1 MKKRK
6 TLVIDTSVLLYD
18 MTSIHSFPG
27 NDVVLPLTVLD
38 ELDRFKD
45 RSDLLGESA
54 RYINR
59 YLDGLRNL
67 GRLDVGV
74 KIEISDQ
81 TIRVL
86 TSVPKKDLEGKG
98 LDIERGDNQIISAA
112 LWIDHNH
119 TNDVTKVITKDI
131 NLRVKCDAL
140 GIIAEDY
147 YKDYI
152 AADTQNAQLGV
163 VELSVPDSIID
174 EFFSQGTVVIPEK
187 FKKELF
193 ENCFVVMKGSSS
205 SSKSALAS
213 YKKDSLQ
220 QIHISD
226 MEKIDVLP
234 RNKEQ
239 KFALS
244 ALTDENIPLVC
255 LTGIAGSGKT
265 FLTLMA
271 ALDGVFQEKY
281 ERIVVTR
288 SIQPVGREIGFLPG
302 DLTEKMQPWMAP
314 LVDNFRHV
322 FKDMSY
328 FEIMMEK
335 GKIDIAPLS
344 FIRGRTFNDSFVI
357 VDEAQN
363 TTIHELKTIV
373 TRLGVNSKIVLL
385 GDTDQI
391 DTPYIDKRSNG
402 LSIVINKFK
411 NSVLSSHVHLPK
423 GERSDLAT
431 EASRVL

>member
-1 MKKRK
+1 MTNRK

-18 MTSIHSFPG
+18 KTSIHSFPG

-59 YLDGLRNL
+59 YLDDLRSL
-67 GRLDVGV
+67 GRLDEGV
-74 KIEISDQ
+74 AIESTDQ
-81 TIRVL
+81 TVRVL
-86 TSVPKKDLEGKG
+86 TSVPKEDLAGKG

-112 LWIDHNH
+112 LWINQKHI
-119 TNDVTKVITKDI
+119 NDVTKVITKDI

-152 AADTQNAQLGV
+152 EIDTENSHEGI
-163 VELSVPDSIID
+163 VEITVNDKTVDKFFAEGSIKA
-174 EFFSQGTVVIPEK
+174 P
-187 FKKELF
+187 KENQDQLF
-193 ENCFVVMKGSSS
+193 ENCFVVMKSSS
-205 SSKSALAS
+205 GGSGLGV
-213 YKKDSLQ
+213 YKKSIISQ
-220 QIHISD
+220 VHID
-226 MEKIDVLP
+226 VMEKVDIHP

-244 ALTDENIPLVC
+244 ALLDMSIPLVC

-265 FLTLMA
+265 FLTLMS
-271 ALDGVFQEKY
+271 ALDGVFQDRY

-288 SIQPVGREIGFLPG
+288 SVQPVGKDIGFLPG
-302 DLTEKMQPWMAP
+302 DLKEKMQPWMAP
-314 LVDNFRHV
+314 LVDNFRHA
-322 FKDMSY
+322 FKDMTY
-328 FEIMMEK
+328 FDMMIEK

-344 FIRGRTFNDSFVI
+344 FIRGRTFNNSFVI

-373 TRLGVNSKIVLL
+373 TRLGKDSKIVLL

-391 DTPYIDKRSNG
+391 DTPYIDRRSNG

-411 NSVLSSHVHLPK
+411 DSTLSSHIHLPK